1 MRRRRSKG
9 AEEEQG
15 GQGSRG
21 AGWQGGFW
29 GRQGLRRRQS
39 HRAARGLARQVRG
52 AGSGARGPDRRGVPA
67 GNSTA
72 LNPAHGAT
80 TAPKHS
86 TTAAVRPRIVA
97 VSLASV
103 GA

>member
-21 AGWQGGFW
+21 AGWQGGFL
-29 GRQGLRRRQS
+29 GRQGLRRRLS
-39 HRAARGLARQVRG
+39 R
-52 AGSGARGPDRRGVPA
+52 SGARGPDRRGEPA